1 MSYYLKRMSPHR
13 ENQLTFEKSA
23 SYIRYEGVALKV
35 SQLMPD
41 AKFIVVV
48 RNPVDR

>member
-1 MSYYLKRMSPHR
+1 MPIHR
-13 ENQLTFEKSA
+13 RGKITFEKSA
-23 SYIRYEGVALKV
+23 SYARYEGVALRT

-48 RNPVDR
+48 IDPVDR